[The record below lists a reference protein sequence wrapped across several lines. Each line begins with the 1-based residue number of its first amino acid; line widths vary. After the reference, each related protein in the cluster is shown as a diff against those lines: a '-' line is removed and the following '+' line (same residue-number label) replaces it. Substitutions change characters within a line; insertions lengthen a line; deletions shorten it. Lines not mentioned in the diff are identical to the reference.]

1 MKNCSVIDD
10 NTVVVWAVR
19 ALHTRTLQC
28 VHMKNLVSN
37 VHMKENVVREK
48 IYAFALRMIACYKH
62 LVDER
67 REFVLSRQALRSGTS
82 VGANVEEALG
92 SQSNKE
98 FYAKL
103 SIAYREA
110 RETHS
115 WLRLLR
121 DSESLDRRISTSLL
135 SDCDESSADNRID
148 EKDSREESLKTQL
161 SGLLTDATQGLPSRI
176 VGLRQWNR
184 R

>member
-1 MKNCSVIDD
+1 
-10 NTVVVWAVR
+10 
-19 ALHTRTLQC
+19 
-28 VHMKNLVSN
+28 MKNLVSN

-110 RETHS
+110 RETHY
-115 WLRLLR
+115 
-121 DSESLDRRISTSLL
+121 
-135 SDCDESSADNRID
+135 
-148 EKDSREESLKTQL
+148 
-161 SGLLTDATQGLPSRI
+161 
-176 VGLRQWNR
+176 
-184 R
+184 